1 MAAGEKKK
9 KPAAAPKKPPP
20 PKSDAYLQLSPW
32 LPATV
37 CLRSAQHQWAV
48 CRDEVERKA
57 REENQ
62 KVVKERREKACEYAH
77 TLLQYGADLWR
88 DDVEQ
93 NESLQAVPQTYI
105 WLTPECAA
113 ALRRTARQGTHA
125 KDLDIFVDEILTDM
139 PATYEFMAKKMAS
152 ARELLPRLQSLGRGF
167 ICRRKIRRWLLTKFE
182 QRAKGNNKYY
192 IDLDVEKEQKAH
204 SPVGKK
210 KKASFTSK
218 RNPHPLTWKRPPL
231 MLKREPNL
239 GTMENMKRRLQNEEE
254 KAKRRLQKDT
264 LHRKANEAKRKLRDE
279 RSEALYE
286 LGKLRDALENAHRY
300 LGRKLSQPRYRKE
313 PPPQKSED
321 EPYVTEEMRLRKQKE
336 HQIIFNRYDVDRG
349 GTVDAGE
356 LDVIFRD
363 MKRVLPQEQ
372 INDLIFEYAVKD
384 EERDE
389 VYFDEFCNMLDA
401 LEEREKAQKKE
412 REAQAIRE
420 ALKHHACCS
429 LLPCAT
435 LDDSAQS
442 DALRLL
448 DDALLARLEEPS
460 SSESED
466 DEGIKWDAPVSTCFL
481 EKTTDDKAKEK
492 LARQKRKEAREK
504 LKEQKEMNRGG
515 RDTLQQRK
523 AKNDQLQLFRE
534 SQFKALSYYKAE
546 DVLRLILKSETV
558 KHALEDGL
566 RIYQQETAW
575 PLRECFPLPFLVE
588 KRVDCLDLAQRYV
601 ATIDS
606 EGTLC
611 AVSQYD
617 SSVQHGPEWLA
628 RMETTVNDLT
638 EVFEKTKG
646 AWLAIFQNFDRRRA
660 VERARLDKPDE
671 GVGEAIIRIAEPN
684 ETSKKKATRHR
695 DAFIKY
701 NEGGRVDVDG
711 LEQVFVDMKL
721 TVPDSE
727 DLSDT
732 IEHYSKG
739 GEGVNHEQFSELL
752 DLLESDEGY
761 KLRKV
766 YDKYLM
772 RLWSV
777 KGGDRRTT
785 LNGEALGLL
794 FGDLRVEHYFTS
806 EKIEALL
813 VEGELSFEQFQ
824 ATVESLKGLRVK
836 RAVVRCSLRSFT
848 KEDTVPYVK
857 LFGTDALFDSGKVRE
872 PMHMRAQYAFQK
884 LAGDRDSLNVKELCV
899 AFDQLGF
906 DLSMID
912 VERLCDGSETKY
924 EDFLGMLESLPAVH
938 EVPSVHRRVRGFVD
952 EVCSQLGEIC
962 DERDR
967 FLPPAPDVLVVD
979 FFLDTIDAQIDRE
992 QRLREAGLNPMMPPV
1007 PKPTPYVCSVV
1018 PLSFK
1023 HGKEKVPKPHLGLF
1037 EHAKKDDRKQL
1048 AGIRVPPRKSSRSRP
1063 SSRQNDDGPQKDD
1076 PSEYGWKEA
1085 DPSGVVRYRRK
1096 LGEGRVFEF
1105 RAREGLRT
1113 GKALTEAMDPGAWD
1127 GRFM

>member
-1 MAAGEKKK
+1 
-9 KPAAAPKKPPP
+9 
-20 PKSDAYLQLSPW
+20 
-32 LPATV
+32 
-37 CLRSAQHQWAV
+37 
-48 CRDEVERKA
+48 
-57 REENQ
+57 
-62 KVVKERREKACEYAH
+62 
-77 TLLQYGADLWR
+77 
-88 DDVEQ
+88 
-93 NESLQAVPQTYI
+93 
-105 WLTPECAA
+105 
-113 ALRRTARQGTHA
+113 
-125 KDLDIFVDEILTDM
+125 
-139 PATYEFMAKKMAS
+139 
-152 ARELLPRLQSLGRGF
+152 
-167 ICRRKIRRWLLTKFE
+167 
-182 QRAKGNNKYY
+182 
-192 IDLDVEKEQKAH
+192 
-204 SPVGKK
+204 
-210 KKASFTSK
+210 
-218 RNPHPLTWKRPPL
+218 
-231 MLKREPNL
+231 
-239 GTMENMKRRLQNEEE
+239 
-254 KAKRRLQKDT
+254 
-264 LHRKANEAKRKLRDE
+264 
-279 RSEALYE
+279 
-286 LGKLRDALENAHRY
+286 
-300 LGRKLSQPRYRKE
+300 
-313 PPPQKSED
+313 
-321 EPYVTEEMRLRKQKE
+321 
-336 HQIIFNRYDVDRG
+336 
-349 GTVDAGE
+349 
-356 LDVIFRD
+356 
-363 MKRVLPQEQ
+363 
-372 INDLIFEYAVKD
+372 
-384 EERDE
+384 
-389 VYFDEFCNMLDA
+389 MLDA

-466 DEGIKWDAPVSTCFL
+466 DEGVKWEAPISNCFL
-481 EKTTDDKAKEK
+481 EKTVDDKAKEK

-534 SQFKALSYYKAE
+534 SQRKALSYCNAS

-575 PLRECFPLPFLVE
+575 PVRECFPLPFLVE
-588 KRVDCLDLAQRYV
+588 KRVDCLDLKERYV
-601 ATIDS
+601 ATIDA

-628 RMETTVNDLT
+628 KMETTVNDLT

-646 AWLAIFQNFDRRRA
+646 VWLSIFQNFDRRKA

-684 ETSKKKATRHR
+684 ETAKKKATRHR

-701 NEGGRVDVDG
+701 NEGGKVDADG

-727 DLSDT
+727 DLQDT

-766 YDKYLM
+766 YDKYIM

-777 KGGDRRTT
+777 KGGDRRKT

-806 EKIEALL
+806 EKIDSLL
-813 VEGELSFEQFQ
+813 VDGELSFEQFQ
-824 ATVESLKGLRVK
+824 SMVESLKGLRVK

-857 LFGTDALFDSGKVRE
+857 LFGTDALFDDGKVRE

-884 LAGDRDSLNVKELCV
+884 LAGDRDALNIKELCV

-912 VERLCDGSETKY
+912 VERLCGGNETKY

-992 QRLREAGLNPMMPPV
+992 QKLREAGLNPMMPPV

-1037 EHAKKDDRKQL
+1037 DHAKKDDRKQL